1 MPRASFVRVTVA
13 FATSALWPGVA
24 AAHGTDVV
32 SWGGRVDVPVVLGIA
47 AATYLSGW
55 TRLRRR
61 GRAAAPA
68 RLLVLYLVGLA
79 ALVAAL
85 LSPLDAAALE
95 TLPAHMLQ
103 HLLLTMIA
111 APAFVL
117 SDALPVV
124 SWGLPAAMRP
134 AVAGTLRTLRR
145 GGLVHA
151 TSLLVASMLMAA
163 TLWLWHLPSAYEA
176 ALARSWVHDLEHASF
191 FVSALVFWAAVVDPA
206 PRLQRATGDVARIA
220 ALFAATIQN
229 TVLAA
234 WIALAARVLY
244 PHYASR
250 PEALAEQQVAGVV
263 MLAGG
268 AMMYVAAAVLVA
280 ARLLVRGDAAVR

>member
-1 MPRASFVRVTVA
+1 MRRAPFVRVTVA
-13 FATSALWPGVA
+13 FATTALWPGIA
-24 AAHGTDVV
+24 AAHGSEVV
-32 SWGGRVDVPVVLGIA
+32 SWGGRADVPAVLGIA
-47 AATYLSGW
+47 AATYLIGW
-55 TRLRRR
+55 SRLRQR
-61 GRAAAPA
+61 GRAAAPT
-68 RLLVLYLVGLA
+68 RHLVLYLVGLG

-117 SDALPVV
+117 SDVLPVV
-124 SWGLPAAMRP
+124 SWSIPAAIRP
-134 AVAGTLRTLRR
+134 AVAATVRKLRR
-145 GGLVHA
+145 GGLAPA
-151 TSLLVASMLMAA
+151 TSLPAASLLMAA

-176 ALARSWVHDLEHASF
+176 ALARPWVHDLEHTSF
-191 FVSALVFWAAVVDPA
+191 FASALVFWAAVVDPA
-206 PRLQRATGDVARIA
+206 PRLQRATGDVARIV
-220 ALFAATIQN
+220 ALFGATIQN

-234 WIALAARVLY
+234 WIALAGRVLY
-244 PHYASR
+244 PHYAAR

-268 AMMYVAAAVLVA
+268 AMMYIAAAVLVA
-280 ARLLVRGDAAVR
+280 ARILVRGDAAVR